1 VKFAVAAANI
11 GLVLVA
17 TGIHAALITIAEVV
31 KPNPI
36 PDMPGVG
43 RTASDY
49 WQLFSETAPLTILI
63 TFIALLA
70 WPAEQKTRAARNDR
84 ELAQSILRK
93 GPFVD
98 EILVLVLATLIAIVF
113 VISIGRL
120 DLSHQPKLI
129 EPIPVLGPLK
139 VIILVINFLGKLYFA
154 YGSVRF
160 WSSVLPRRSLADIS
174 QHLGTTKNRLAF
186 RFMPRAKEAKKTRVR
201 KKAPRYQGDK
211 PERNFDASPSDSE
224 ERRTCVY

>member
-1 VKFAVAAANI
+1 MPSSPCAARATLRQWQ
-11 GLVLVA
+11 GLLRL
-17 TGIHAALITIAEVV
+17 GLITALSEGGIRRSST
-31 KPNPI
+31 
-36 PDMPGVG
+36 PGVG

-129 EPIPVLGPLK
+129 EPIPVLGPLN

-224 ERRTCVY
+224 ERRTCVH

>member
-1 VKFAVAAANI
+1 MKFAIAAANI

-17 TGIHAALITIAEVV
+17 TGIHAALLKMAEVV

-36 PDMPGVG
+36 PDMRGV
-43 RTASDY
+43 DY
-49 WQLFSETAPLTILI
+49 WQLFETAPLTLLI
-63 TFIALLA
+63 TLIALLA

-84 ELAQSILRK
+84 ELAQTILRK

-98 EILVLVLATLIAIVF
+98 EIFALVLAALIAIVF

-129 EPIPVLGPLK
+129 EPVPVLGPLN

-154 YGSVRF
+154 YGHVRF
-160 WSSVLPRRSLADIS
+160 WSSVVFGICLGALSRTLASIWAPPRI
-174 QHLGTTKNRLAF
+174 G
-186 RFMPRAKEAKKTRVR
+186 
-201 KKAPRYQGDK
+201 
-211 PERNFDASPSDSE
+211 
-224 ERRTCVY
+224 

>member
-1 VKFAVAAANI
+1 MRYAAEEMPYSLRWNSPAWDSFLDRLKQSGKSVKFAVAAANI

-17 TGIHAALITIAEVV
+17 TGIHSALIKIAEAA

-36 PDMPGVG
+36 PDMQGIG

-84 ELAQSILRK
+84 ELAQAILRK
-93 GPFVD
+93 GRFVD
-98 EILVLVLATLIAIVF
+98 EIFVLILAALIAVVF

-120 DLSHQPKLI
+120 
-129 EPIPVLGPLK
+129 
-139 VIILVINFLGKLYFA
+139 A
-154 YGSVRF
+154 CR
-160 WSSVLPRRSLADIS
+160 IS
-174 QHLGTTKNRLAF
+174 QHLLSQS
-186 RFMPRAKEAKKTRVR
+186 
-201 KKAPRYQGDK
+201 RYWG
-211 PERNFDASPSDSE
+211 R
-224 ERRTCVY
+224 

>member
-17 TGIHAALITIAEVV
+17 TGIHAALLKMAEVV

-129 EPIPVLGPLK
+129 EPIPVLGPLN

-154 YGSVRF
+154 YGHVRF
-160 WSSVLPRRSLADIS
+160 WSSVVFGICLGALSRTLASIWAPPRI
-174 QHLGTTKNRLAF
+174 G
-186 RFMPRAKEAKKTRVR
+186 
-201 KKAPRYQGDK
+201 
-211 PERNFDASPSDSE
+211 
-224 ERRTCVY
+224 